1 MSTIIERTYP
11 SLAEAQ
17 KRGPGDLY
25 DLARERGW
33 RLVSAA
39 TYCER
44 DGLGVQSIEIDGDV
58 IAPAHPTDESPA
70 PVGSEDQP
78 NPDTTEPG

>member
-1 MSTIIERTYP
+1 MNIERIYP

-17 KRGPGDLY
+17 ERGPGDLF
-25 DLARERGW
+25 DIARARGW
-33 RLVSAA
+33 RLLGPA

-44 DGLGVQSIEIDGDV
+44 DGLGVQSVEIVGDV
-58 IAPAHPTDESPA
+58 ASPTDEPPA
-70 PVGSEDQP
+70 PVGSEDNEP